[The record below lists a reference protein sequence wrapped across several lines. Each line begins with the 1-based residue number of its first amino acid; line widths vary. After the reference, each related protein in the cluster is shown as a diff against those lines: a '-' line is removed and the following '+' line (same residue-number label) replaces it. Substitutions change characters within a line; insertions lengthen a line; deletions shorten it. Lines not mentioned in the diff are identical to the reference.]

1 MQYRGQMHTWYGPPS
16 SYWIM
21 LFLSVFYTYSQAPT
35 HRISPP
41 TPSIDRN
48 SRKGEPFVLFLLLK
62 MIFRYAIRLNENL
75 MLFILANIEHL
86 FKMLLLKG
94 GQDLYLANYQAQHM
108 LPSVTS
114 FRKYNYN
121 WVRLERSG
129 TFQLLAARIYNLST
143 VACLRVRY
151 LETYDTLY
159 HCPPNP
165 HFICNTQWVCTVTV
179 NWVNVLQP
187 CKFGLAGGCA
197 CAHVQYRRVKVDSM
211 LMWHKITPF
220 PRHCVSVPCNV
231 TRLVTWSLLSCFYPW
246 WRDHC
251 YPGTGAAEQ
260 KCCVRGSVTG
270 WPFRPLVRPRL
281 SQLVMAS
288 GNTYQCINILKVST
302 SQLTNSSNHAPWPE
316 QRHGNEKQGRLV
328 LVAVVVAVL
337 VLVVVLVAVA
347 VLTPHLLCSPN
358 NISNATLGHAQ
369 LYLYLMSLFI
379 FFLHW
384 IDVISKHHTSQ

>member
-1 MQYRGQMHTWYGPPS
+1 MCFIHILKHRHIGSVRPLLVLTETPGRGSHLFYFCYWKWY
-16 SYWIM
+16 
-21 LFLSVFYTYSQAPT
+21 L
-35 HRISPP
+35 
-41 TPSIDRN
+41 D
-48 SRKGEPFVLFLLLK
+48 
-62 MIFRYAIRLNENL
+62 IRLNENL

-220 PRHCVSVPCNV
+220 PRHCVSVPCNAH
-231 TRLVTWSLLSCFYPW
+231 WAS
-246 WRDHC
+246 
-251 YPGTGAAEQ
+251 
-260 KCCVRGSVTG
+260 
-270 WPFRPLVRPRL
+270 PLDGGFSRK
-281 SQLVMAS
+281 
-288 GNTYQCINILKVST
+288 NIF
-302 SQLTNSSNHAPWPE
+302 
-316 QRHGNEKQGRLV
+316 
-328 LVAVVVAVL
+328 
-337 VLVVVLVAVA
+337 
-347 VLTPHLLCSPN
+347 C
-358 NISNATLGHAQ
+358 
-369 LYLYLMSLFI
+369 
-379 FFLHW
+379 
-384 IDVISKHHTSQ
+384 

>member
-1 MQYRGQMHTWYGPPS
+1 MQYRGQMHTGYGPPS

-21 LFLSVFYTYSQAPT
+21 LFLSVFYTYFQAPT

-220 PRHCVSVPCNV
+220 PRHCGSAPCNV
-231 TRLVTWSLLSCFYPW
+231 TRLVTWLLSCCHPW
-246 WRDHC
+246 WRDHF

-288 GNTYQCINILKVST
+288 GNNYWCINILKVSL
-302 SQLTNSSNHAPWPE
+302 SKLMNSSNHAPW
-316 QRHGNEKQGRLV
+316 LT
-328 LVAVVVAVL
+328 
-337 VLVVVLVAVA
+337 VAVA
-347 VLTPHLLCSPN
+347 AEIRSRVAWWWWWWWWQCWCWLLTS
-358 NISNATLGHAQ
+358 SSRTTTLVMPILAIC
-369 LYLYLMSLFI
+369 LYTLMLSLF
-379 FFLHW
+379 FLFTL
-384 IDVISKHHTSQ
+384 DCCNYISQ

>member
-281 SQLVMAS
+281 S
-288 GNTYQCINILKVST
+288 
-302 SQLTNSSNHAPWPE
+302 
-316 QRHGNEKQGRLV
+316 
-328 LVAVVVAVL
+328 
-337 VLVVVLVAVA
+337 
-347 VLTPHLLCSPN
+347 
-358 NISNATLGHAQ
+358 
-369 LYLYLMSLFI
+369 
-379 FFLHW
+379 
-384 IDVISKHHTSQ
+384 

>member
-220 PRHCVSVPCNV
+220 PRHCGSAPCNV
-231 TRLVTWSLLSCFYPW
+231 TRLVTWLLSCCHPW
-246 WRDHC
+246 WRDHF

-260 KCCVRGSVTG
+260 KCCVQGWVTG
-270 WPFRPLVRPRL
+270 WPFWPLVRPRL

-288 GNTYQCINILKVST
+288 GNNYWCINILKVSL
-302 SQLTNSSNHAPWPE
+302 SKLMNSSNHAPW
-316 QRHGNEKQGRLV
+316 LT
-328 LVAVVVAVL
+328 
-337 VLVVVLVAVA
+337 VAVA
-347 VLTPHLLCSPN
+347 AEIRSRVAWWWWWWWWQCWCWLLTS
-358 NISNATLGHAQ
+358 SSRTTTLVMPILAIC
-369 LYLYLMSLFI
+369 LYTLMLSLF
-379 FFLHW
+379 FLFTL
-384 IDVISKHHTSQ
+384 DCCNYISQ

>member
-179 NWVNVLQP
+179 NWVSVLQP

-220 PRHCVSVPCNV
+220 PRHCGSAPCNV
-231 TRLVTWSLLSCFYPW
+231 TRLVTWLLSCCHPW
-246 WRDHC
+246 WRDHF

-260 KCCVRGSVTG
+260 KCCVQGWVTG
-270 WPFRPLVRPRL
+270 WPFWPLVRPRL

-288 GNTYQCINILKVST
+288 GNNYWCINILKVSL
-302 SQLTNSSNHAPWPE
+302 SKLMNSSNHAPW
-316 QRHGNEKQGRLV
+316 LT
-328 LVAVVVAVL
+328 
-337 VLVVVLVAVA
+337 VAVA
-347 VLTPHLLCSPN
+347 AEIRSRVAWWWWWWWWQCWCWLLTS
-358 NISNATLGHAQ
+358 SSRTTTLVMPILAIC
-369 LYLYLMSLFI
+369 LYTLMLSLF
-379 FFLHW
+379 FLFTL
-384 IDVISKHHTSQ
+384 DCCNYISQ

>member
-179 NWVNVLQP
+179 NWVSVLQP

-231 TRLVTWSLLSCFYPW
+231 TPVMKRSLLPGHRCSGAKVLCAGLGGHS
-246 WRDHC
+246 DHWSGLAC
-251 YPGTGAAEQ
+251 LNW
-260 KCCVRGSVTG
+260 S
-270 WPFRPLVRPRL
+270 WLVAIP
-281 SQLVMAS
+281 
-288 GNTYQCINILKVST
+288 INV
-302 SQLTNSSNHAPWPE
+302 LTFWKY
-316 QRHGNEKQGRLV
+316 QRHN
-328 LVAVVVAVL
+328 
-337 VLVVVLVAVA
+337 
-347 VLTPHLLCSPN
+347 
-358 NISNATLGHAQ
+358 
-369 LYLYLMSLFI
+369 
-379 FFLHW
+379 
-384 IDVISKHHTSQ
+384 